1 MSTLATT
8 EETKVDENNLN
19 EDNASSDDEEEIK
32 EEEETVDRGLAN
44 FVLKRLASLLSQKT
58 PIYETVDADR
68 PYSNEH
74 SLELDGHIPV

>member
-8 EETKVDENNLN
+8 EETKVDDQNRN
-19 EDNASSDDEEEIK
+19 EDKVSSDDEEEIK
-32 EEEETVDRGLAN
+32 EEETVDRDLAN
-44 FVLKRLASLLSQKT
+44 FVLKRLASLLSQKA
-58 PIYETVDADR
+58 PVYETVDADR